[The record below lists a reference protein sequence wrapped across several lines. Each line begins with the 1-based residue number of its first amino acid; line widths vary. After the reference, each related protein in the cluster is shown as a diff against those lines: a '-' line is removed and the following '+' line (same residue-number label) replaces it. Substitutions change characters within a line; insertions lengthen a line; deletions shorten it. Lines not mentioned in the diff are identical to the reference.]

1 MAVQHMPACVFKSNK
16 KKRSR
21 LLPVT
26 YRHRNRWLQLCV
38 GSAVLWLLCISIA
51 SASLRPV
58 VGARAL
64 GMSGAFIS
72 SADDS
77 AGALWNP
84 AGLASLRYGSLIYD
98 LSQGAVSFG
107 YPIHYVGTLGFSA
120 LDLNGEDRFFHDH
133 PNNPVGTFERGYNQF
148 LLSYARSIGS
158 RLQLGGNLGYNRV
171 PNPDSQWTP
180 SYDLGAIVKL
190 PPHLILGARLIDISG
205 VTIPDREGRLLKQ
218 FDQTFAVGLAW
229 TPVQLLQFN
238 SVLDTSLWQLRVGA
252 EAGAHGL
259 ALRLGTAVDLI
270 GRRPEPDWSV
280 GLSVDISGKHLH
292 YAYLRQPDVAYKH
305 LLAVGLTFDLS
316 GQTASGS
323 VTKKETLTQRNG
335 TLIETMATLTET
347 REPSVKRG
355 TASMRIETPVA
366 QKKPVPVKGGEQT
379 KAEKSSE
386 RGASGN
392 RQVISDAKDAKSPT
406 KRIAE
411 QYDVEVEL
419 ILALVKRESTFNPK
433 AVSRNGA
440 AGLLQLMPPTAR
452 DLGLK
457 VPSYANVRK
466 PRPDPSID
474 ERFHPTKNLSAGV
487 KYLHEMLERY
497 HGDYSLALAAYN
509 VGPGNVR
516 QNRKLS
522 RSAERHVSKVLEG
535 YYQYK
540 ANADLKNRDLRKLDA
555 VLR

>member
-1 MAVQHMPACVFKSNK
+1 MAVQHVPVCVLKSNK
-16 KKRSR
+16 KKRVR
-21 LLPVT
+21 LLSVT

-38 GSAVLWLLCISIA
+38 GSAVLWLLCISIT
-51 SASLRPV
+51 SAALRPV

-84 AGLASLRYGSLIYD
+84 AGLASLQYGSLVYD
-98 LSQGAVSFG
+98 LSQGAISFG

-238 SVLDTSLWQLRVGA
+238 SVVDTALWQLRVGA
-252 EAGAHGL
+252 EAGMYGL

-280 GLSVDISGKHLH
+280 GFSVDVSGKHLH
-292 YAYLRQPDVAYKH
+292 YAYLRQPDLAYKH

-316 GQTASGS
+316 DQTASGS
-323 VTKKETLTQRNG
+323 VTKKGTLTERKE
-335 TLIETMATLTET
+335 TSIETGAPLTET
-347 REPSVKRG
+347 RETSVKRG
-355 TASMRIETPVA
+355 KASRRIETPVVR
-366 QKKPVPVKGGEQT
+366 QEQT
-379 KAEKSSE
+379 KTEKFSE
-386 RGASGN
+386 RGASGT
-392 RQVISDAKDAKSPT
+392 RQVISDAKSPT
-406 KRIAE
+406 KRLAE

-452 DLGLK
+452 GLGLK
-457 VPSYANVRK
+457 VPSYKNVRK
-466 PRPDPSID
+466 PTPEPSID
-474 ERFHPTKNLSAGV
+474 ERFHPTKNLSAGI

-497 HGDYSLALAAYN
+497 NGDYSLALAAYN

-516 QNRKLS
+516 KNRKLS

-540 ANADLKNRDLRKLDA
+540 AKADLKNMDLRKLDA

>member
-1 MAVQHMPACVFKSNK
+1 MAVQHVPVCVLKSNK
-16 KKRSR
+16 KKRVR
-21 LLPVT
+21 LLSVT

-38 GSAVLWLLCISIA
+38 GSAVLWLLCISIT
-51 SASLRPV
+51 SAALRPV
-58 VGARAL
+58 VGARVL

-84 AGLASLRYGSLIYD
+84 AGLASLQYGSLVYD

-229 TPVQLLQFN
+229 TPLQLLQFN
-238 SVLDTSLWQLRVGA
+238 SVVDTALWQLRVGA
-252 EAGAHGL
+252 EAGVYGL

-280 GLSVDISGKHLH
+280 GFSVDISGKHLH
-292 YAYLRQPDVAYKH
+292 YAYLRQPDLAYKH

-316 GQTASGS
+316 DQTASGS
-323 VTKKETLTQRNG
+323 VTKKGTLTERKE
-335 TLIETMATLTET
+335 TSIETGAPLTET
-347 REPSVKRG
+347 RETSVKRG
-355 TASMRIETPVA
+355 KASRRIETPVVR
-366 QKKPVPVKGGEQT
+366 QEQT
-379 KAEKSSE
+379 KTEKFSE
-386 RGASGN
+386 RGASGT
-392 RQVISDAKDAKSPT
+392 RQVISDAKSPT
-406 KRIAE
+406 KRLAE

-452 DLGLK
+452 GLGLK
-457 VPSYANVRK
+457 VPSYKNVRK
-466 PRPDPSID
+466 PTPEPSID
-474 ERFHPTKNLSAGV
+474 ERFHPTKNLSAGI

-497 HGDYSLALAAYN
+497 NGDYSLALAAYN

-516 QNRKLS
+516 KNRKLS

-540 ANADLKNRDLRKLDA
+540 AKADLKNMDLRKLDA

>member
-1 MAVQHMPACVFKSNK
+1 MAVQHVPVCVLKSNK
-16 KKRSR
+16 KKRVR
-21 LLPVT
+21 LLSVT

-38 GSAVLWLLCISIA
+38 GSAVLWLLCISIT
-51 SASLRPV
+51 SAALRPV

-84 AGLASLRYGSLIYD
+84 AGLASLQYGSLVYD

-238 SVLDTSLWQLRVGA
+238 SVVDTALWQLRVGA
-252 EAGAHGL
+252 EAGVYGL

-280 GLSVDISGKHLH
+280 GFSVDVSGKHLH
-292 YAYLRQPDVAYKH
+292 YAYLRQPDLAYKH

-316 GQTASGS
+316 DQTASGS
-323 VTKKETLTQRNG
+323 VTKKGTLTERKE
-335 TLIETMATLTET
+335 TSIETGAPLTET
-347 REPSVKRG
+347 RETSVKRG
-355 TASMRIETPVA
+355 KASRRIETPVVR
-366 QKKPVPVKGGEQT
+366 QEQT
-379 KAEKSSE
+379 KTEKFSE
-386 RGASGN
+386 RGASGT
-392 RQVISDAKDAKSPT
+392 RQVISDAKSPT
-406 KRIAE
+406 KRLAE

-452 DLGLK
+452 GLGLK
-457 VPSYANVRK
+457 VPSYKNVRK
-466 PRPDPSID
+466 PTPEPSID
-474 ERFHPTKNLSAGV
+474 ERFHPTKNLSAGI

-497 HGDYSLALAAYN
+497 NGDYSLALAAYN

-516 QNRKLS
+516 KNRKLS

-540 ANADLKNRDLRKLDA
+540 AKADLKNMDLRKLDA

>member
-1 MAVQHMPACVFKSNK
+1 MAVQHVPVCVLKSNK
-16 KKRSR
+16 KKRVR
-21 LLPVT
+21 LLSVT

-51 SASLRPV
+51 SAALRPV

-84 AGLASLRYGSLIYD
+84 AGLASLQYGSLVYD

-238 SVLDTSLWQLRVGA
+238 SVVDTALWQLRVGA
-252 EAGAHGL
+252 EAGVYGL

-280 GLSVDISGKHLH
+280 GFSVDISGKHLH
-292 YAYLRQPDVAYKH
+292 YAYLRQPDLAYKH

-316 GQTASGS
+316 DQTASGS
-323 VTKKETLTQRNG
+323 VTKKG
-335 TLIETMATLTET
+335 TLTERKET
-347 REPSVKRG
+347 SIETGAPLTETWETSVKRG
-355 TASMRIETPVA
+355 KASRRIETPVVR
-366 QKKPVPVKGGEQT
+366 QEQT
-379 KAEKSSE
+379 KTEKFSE
-386 RGASGN
+386 RGASGT
-392 RQVISDAKDAKSPT
+392 RQVISDAKSPT
-406 KRIAE
+406 KRLAE

-419 ILALVKRESTFNPK
+419 VLALVKRESTFNPK

-452 DLGLK
+452 GLGLK
-457 VPSYANVRK
+457 VPSYKNVRK
-466 PRPDPSID
+466 PTPEPSID
-474 ERFHPTKNLSAGV
+474 ERFHPTKNLSAGI

-497 HGDYSLALAAYN
+497 NGDYSLALAAYN

-516 QNRKLS
+516 KNRKLS

-540 ANADLKNRDLRKLDA
+540 AKADLKNMDLRKLDA

>member
-1 MAVQHMPACVFKSNK
+1 MAVQHVPVCVLKSNK
-16 KKRSR
+16 KKRVR
-21 LLPVT
+21 LLSVT

-51 SASLRPV
+51 SAALRPV

-84 AGLASLRYGSLIYD
+84 AGLASLQYGSLVYD

-238 SVLDTSLWQLRVGA
+238 SVVDTALWQLRVGA
-252 EAGAHGL
+252 EAGVYGL

-280 GLSVDISGKHLH
+280 GFSVDISGKHLH
-292 YAYLRQPDVAYKH
+292 YAYLRQPDLAYKH

-316 GQTASGS
+316 DQTASGS
-323 VTKKETLTQRNG
+323 VTKKGTLTERKE
-335 TLIETMATLTET
+335 TSIETRAPLTET
-347 REPSVKRG
+347 RETSVKRG
-355 TASMRIETPVA
+355 KASRRIETPVVR
-366 QKKPVPVKGGEQT
+366 QEQT
-379 KAEKSSE
+379 KTEKFSE
-386 RGASGN
+386 RGASGT
-392 RQVISDAKDAKSPT
+392 RQVISDAKSPT
-406 KRIAE
+406 KRLAE

-452 DLGLK
+452 GLGLK
-457 VPSYANVRK
+457 VPSYKNVRK
-466 PRPDPSID
+466 PTPEPSID
-474 ERFHPTKNLSAGV
+474 ERFHPTKNLSAGI

-497 HGDYSLALAAYN
+497 NGDYSLALAAYN

-516 QNRKLS
+516 KNRKLS

-540 ANADLKNRDLRKLDA
+540 AKADLKNMDLRKLDA

>member
-1 MAVQHMPACVFKSNK
+1 MAVQHVPACVLKSNK
-16 KKRSR
+16 KKRGR
-21 LLPVT
+21 LLLGTCRP
-26 YRHRNRWLQLCV
+26 RNRWLQLCV

-84 AGLASLRYGSLIYD
+84 AGLASLRYGSLVYD

-238 SVLDTSLWQLRVGA
+238 SVLDTALWQLRVGA
-252 EAGAHGL
+252 EAGAYGL

-280 GLSVDISGKHLH
+280 GFSVDISGKHLH
-292 YAYLRQPDVAYKH
+292 YAYLRRPDLAYKH

-316 GQTASGS
+316 DQTASGS
-323 VTKKETLTQRNG
+323 VTKKGTLTERNE
-335 TLIETMATLTET
+335 TLIETRATLTEM
-347 REPSVKRG
+347 RETSVKRG
-355 TASMRIETPVA
+355 KTSMRIETPVV
-366 QKKPVPVKGGEQT
+366 QKKQVSVKGQEQT
-379 KAEKSSE
+379 KAEKPSE
-386 RGASGN
+386 RGTSGT
-392 RQVISDAKDAKSPT
+392 RQVISDTKDAKSPT
-406 KRIAE
+406 ERIAE

-440 AGLLQLMPPTAR
+440 AGLLQLMPATAR
-452 DLGLK
+452 GLGLK
-457 VPSYANVRK
+457 VPSYENVRK
-466 PRPDPSID
+466 PTPDSSID
-474 ERFHPTKNLSAGV
+474 ERFHPTKNLSAGI

-497 HGDYSLALAAYN
+497 DGDYSLALAAYN
-509 VGPGNVR
+509 VGPGKVR
-516 QNRKLS
+516 KNRKLS
-522 RSAERHVSKVLEG
+522 RSAERHVSKVLEE

-540 ANADLKNRDLRKLDA
+540 AKADLKNTDLRKLDA

>member
-1 MAVQHMPACVFKSNK
+1 MAVQHVPACILKSDK
-16 KKRSR
+16 KKRVR
-21 LLPVT
+21 FLRTT
-26 YRHRNRWLQLCV
+26 YEPRDRWLQLCV
-38 GSAVLWLLCISIA
+38 GGAVLWLLCISIA

-84 AGLASLRYGSLIYD
+84 AGLASLQHGSLVYD
-98 LSQGAVSFG
+98 LSQGAVSLG

-158 RLQLGGNLGYNRV
+158 RFQFGGNLGYNRA

-190 PPHLILGARLIDISG
+190 PSHLILGARLIDISG
-205 VTIPDREGRLLKQ
+205 VTIPDQEGRLLKR

-229 TPVQLLQFN
+229 NPVQLLQFN
-238 SVLDTSLWQLRVGA
+238 SVLDTALWQLRVGA
-252 EAGAHGL
+252 ETGAYGF
-259 ALRLGTAVDLI
+259 AFRLGTAVDLI
-270 GRRPEPDWSV
+270 GRQPEPNWSL
-280 GLSVDISGKHLH
+280 GFSVDLSGRHFH

-305 LLAVGLTFDLS
+305 LLAVGLTFDVS
-316 GQTASGS
+316 GQTASDS
-323 VTKKETLTQRNG
+323 VSKKGTLTERKETLIKTG
-335 TLIETMATLTET
+335 
-347 REPSVKRG
+347 
-355 TASMRIETPVA
+355 ETPVKSGKGSTKTETSVVW
-366 QKKPVPVKGGEQT
+366 KKKVPVKGREQT
-379 KAEKSSE
+379 KAEKPSE
-386 RGASGN
+386 RGADRTKQAIN
-392 RQVISDAKDAKSPT
+392 DAKDARSPT
-406 KRIAE
+406 KRLAE

-433 AVSRNGA
+433 AISRNGA
-440 AGLLQLMPPTAR
+440 VGLLQLMPPTAR
-452 DLGLK
+452 GLGLQ
-457 VPSYANVRK
+457 VPSYENVRK
-466 PRPDPSID
+466 PTPNSSVD
-474 ERFHPTKNLSAGV
+474 ERFHPLKNLEAGI
-487 KYLHEMLERY
+487 KYLHQMLERY
-497 HGDYSLALAAYN
+497 DRDYSLALAAYN

-516 QNRKLS
+516 KNGKLS

-540 ANADLKNRDLRKLDA
+540 ANADLKNTDLRRLAA